1 MDAGSDHA
9 GLTLRAAQREVDATI
24 LALGGYWPPL
34 ANLARLF
41 EECGELARAVNQAH
55 GPKRIKTGESRADA
69 SEELGDVLY
78 VLLALANSL
87 EVDADA
93 ALAAV
98 LAKVRQRAGAPGVD
112 PARGDTD
119 MPDGRPGD
127 AHAPA

>member
-1 MDAGSDHA
+1 MDADSDHA

-41 EECGELARAVNQAH
+41 EECGELARAVNQTH
-55 GPKRIKTGESRADA
+55 GPKQIKTGESRAAA

-87 EVDADA
+87 ELDADA

-98 LAKVRQRAGAPGVD
+98 LAKVRQRAGAHGVA
-112 PARGDTD
+112 PARGDAD
-119 MPDGRPGD
+119 VPDGRQGD
-127 AHAPA
+127 AHAPT

>member
-1 MDAGSDHA
+1 MDADGDHA

-41 EECGELARAVNQAH
+41 EECGELARVVNQAH
-55 GPKRIKTGESRADA
+55 GPKRVKAGESRAA
-69 SEELGDVLY
+69 ATEELGDVLY

-93 ALAAV
+93 ALMAV
-98 LAKVRQRAGAPGVD
+98 LAKVRLRAAAPGD
-112 PARGDTD
+112 PDV
-119 MPDGRPGD
+119 PDGHQGD